1 MHRLKEF
8 NGDLKT
14 MQAPDIFQLF
24 NTSACKDTQDVS
36 VGKMDLVQHIF
47 YVIK

>member
-1 MHRLKEF
+1 MHRRKESY
-8 NGDLKT
+8 GDLKA

-24 NTSACKDTQDVS
+24 KISVYLDTLDVS

>member
-1 MHRLKEF
+1 MHRLKDF

-14 MQAPDIFQLF
+14 MQATDILF
-24 NTSACKDTQDVS
+24 NTSVGKDTQDVS